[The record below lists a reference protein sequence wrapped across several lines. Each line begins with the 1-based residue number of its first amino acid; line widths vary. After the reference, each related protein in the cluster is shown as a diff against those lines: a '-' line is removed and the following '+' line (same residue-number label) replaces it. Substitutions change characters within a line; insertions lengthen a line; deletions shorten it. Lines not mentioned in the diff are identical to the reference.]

1 MWLRSSL
8 RQLLLLLFC
17 AALYSVGTLPAAPAN
32 PVIVS
37 FSASATTVN
46 PGYATKLSW
55 SVLNATDLAINQGV
69 GDVVNQAFLY
79 VSPTQT
85 TTYTLTAFNGV
96 STVTQQVTIN
106 VVDTPSPAFGSGA
119 SYYVSPLGS
128 DSNSGLSPAAPWQ
141 TVAKVNG
148 FAFQPGDKIFFQR
161 GGEWRESLNVPS
173 SGTAGNPIAFADYG
187 SGAKPKFWGSVVLNN
202 AAFSSLGNGL
212 YAYSIA
218 SPVLAALVDH
228 TFFYTSLTN
237 DASSLVNSWSYNGTN
252 LVINSPTSDP
262 RTDGRLYTA
271 VLRQDVVFSN
281 YQSHLIFRNLVSIT
295 WPLSGWNAG
304 EWHHVA
310 GSWDGVGWNL
320 FFDGVLKV
328 RNSPA
333 NGPVRLGLP
342 FTIGGEWLQ
351 GSTSGLLNAR
361 LDETRVSH
369 IARSAG
375 WISTEYNNQQSPATF
390 LTLGGPQALAGG
402 QVAAPVF
409 TPAGGA
415 YTGTQSVTIGTT
427 TAGATIRYTTDGS
440 TPTSTSGT
448 VYSGAITVA
457 STSTL
462 KAIAYAASMTD
473 SAVTTAAYTINPVP
487 QVAAP
492 VFTPAGGAYT
502 GTQSVTIGTTT
513 AGATI
518 RYTTDGS
525 TPSSISGTV
534 YGGAISV
541 ASTSTLKAIAYAAS
555 MTDSAVTTAAYT
567 INPVAQVVAPVF
579 TPAGGTYTGTQPVT
593 IGTTTAGATI
603 RYTTDGSTPTSSSGT
618 VYSGAI
624 TVASTSTLKA
634 IAYAA
639 SMTDSAVTTAAYTIQ
654 AASTGGPAWY
664 NSSWSG
670 RKPVTVDHTKV
681 SNSSTLANF
690 PMLFSVTD
698 AAFKAASSGGSVGKS
713 DGTDILFTAGD
724 GVTKLSHELE
734 SYNPTTGQ
742 LVAWVRLPALSNASD
757 IVVYVYFGNSSA
769 ADQQNKSG
777 VWDNNFSGVWHMS
790 DNATSQAVL
799 DSTVNA
805 GNGSAQNPTS
815 KRSTAGQ
822 IGNALVFDGSTDYVR
837 IPNSPALDIPT
848 NTPFTMETWV
858 NVTAFPTP
866 GQLFSNLFG
875 KGYYES
881 NEAFFLRIQNNNGAL
896 SLQAGEA
903 LQGYSTITWPLSGWN
918 TGEWRHVAGSWDGAN
933 WNLFLDGALKLR
945 SPSANG
951 PAKLG
956 LPFTIG
962 GEWLQGNT
970 SGLMAA
976 RIDEARVSNI
986 ARSAGWIATEF
997 NNQQS
1002 PATFYTV
1009 GPTQTQ

>member
-1 MWLRSSL
+1 M
-8 RQLLLLLFC
+8 
-17 AALYSVGTLPAAPAN
+17 
-32 PVIVS
+32 
-37 FSASATTVN
+37 
-46 PGYATKLSW
+46 
-55 SVLNATDLAINQGV
+55 
-69 GDVVNQAFLY
+69 
-79 VSPTQT
+79 
-85 TTYTLTAFNGV
+85 
-96 STVTQQVTIN
+96 
-106 VVDTPSPAFGSGA
+106 
-119 SYYVSPLGS
+119 
-128 DSNSGLSPAAPWQ
+128 
-141 TVAKVNG
+141 
-148 FAFQPGDKIFFQR
+148 
-161 GGEWRESLNVPS
+161 
-173 SGTAGNPIAFADYG
+173 
-187 SGAKPKFWGSVVLNN
+187 
-202 AAFSSLGNGL
+202 
-212 YAYSIA
+212 
-218 SPVLAALVDH
+218 
-228 TFFYTSLTN
+228 
-237 DASSLVNSWSYNGTN
+237 
-252 LVINSPTSDP
+252 
-262 RTDGRLYTA
+262 
-271 VLRQDVVFSN
+271 
-281 YQSHLIFRNLVSIT
+281 
-295 WPLSGWNAG
+295 
-304 EWHHVA
+304 
-310 GSWDGVGWNL
+310 
-320 FFDGVLKV
+320 
-328 RNSPA
+328 
-333 NGPVRLGLP
+333 
-342 FTIGGEWLQ
+342 
-351 GSTSGLLNAR
+351 
-361 LDETRVSH
+361 
-369 IARSAG
+369 
-375 WISTEYNNQQSPATF
+375 
-390 LTLGGPQALAGG
+390 
-402 QVAAPVF
+402 
-409 TPAGGA
+409 
-415 YTGTQSVTIGTT
+415 
-427 TAGATIRYTTDGS
+427 
-440 TPTSTSGT
+440 
-448 VYSGAITVA
+448 
-457 STSTL
+457 
-462 KAIAYAASMTD
+462 
-473 SAVTTAAYTINPVP
+473 
-487 QVAAP
+487 
-492 VFTPAGGAYT
+492 
-502 GTQSVTIGTTT
+502 
-513 AGATI
+513 
-518 RYTTDGS
+518 
-525 TPSSISGTV
+525 
-534 YGGAISV
+534 
-541 ASTSTLKAIAYAAS
+541 
-555 MTDSAVTTAAYT
+555 
-567 INPVAQVVAPVF
+567 
-579 TPAGGTYTGTQPVT
+579 
-593 IGTTTAGATI
+593 
-603 RYTTDGSTPTSSSGT
+603 
-618 VYSGAI
+618 
-624 TVASTSTLKA
+624 
-634 IAYAA
+634 
-639 SMTDSAVTTAAYTIQ
+639 
-654 AASTGGPAWY
+654 AWY
-664 NSSWSG
+664 DSSWSG
-670 RKPVTVDHTKV
+670 RKPVTIGHTKV

-757 IVVYVYFGNSSA
+757 TVVYVYFGNSSA

-918 TGEWRHVAGSWDGAN
+918 TGEWHHVAGSWDGAN